1 MDIGGG
7 TTDIAVFV
15 EGSIY
20 HTAVLAVGGDML
32 TNDIAIGLRTPRPE
46 AESIKRKYGCA
57 LASMMKPDEK
67 IEVPSVGGRRPRV
80 LARQTLC
87 EIIQPR
93 LEELFAMVDREV
105 RRAGYAGRVNGGVVV
120 TGGSSIMEGVPELAE
135 QILDMPV
142 RRGLPRGVGGLIDV
156 ISNPMYATGVG
167 LGIYGAAH
175 RRPAQVQEGDG
186 SKHLRQGDC
195 ANEGVVRGNL
205 LGQGGRGMAI
215 SIEMMEAEKMANI
228 KVIGVG
234 GGGSNAVSRMIA
246 ASMTGVE
253 FIVVNTDAQ
262 ALRHSPVDNKIQI
275 GEKLTKG
282 LGAGANPEIGRKA
295 AIEDTDRLLQAMQG
309 ADMVFITAGLGGGTG
324 GGAAPI
330 IANLAKE
337 MEILTVGVVTKPFIF
352 EGKRRG
358 DQAEHCLEELKA
370 GVDSLIIIPNQRL
383 INASSKNTGV
393 KDAFAMADN
402 ILRQAVQGIADIIVK
417 PGYINVDFADV
428 RAVMSERGLA
438 MMGIGEA
445 TEDNAA
451 VDAVQKAINSPLLEN
466 QSIKGA
472 RGVLLNFTHSS
483 TLPIYQLSE
492 ASKIVHDM
500 VDRDANIIF
509 GDVIEDEMGQN
520 VRVTVIATG
529 FDGAPDAEQ
538 LEAAP
543 ISSLRPYT
551 PKPAPQ
557 KASPEGALSAQGRG
571 QEGGQHDAA
580 AGGSD
585 RGGAGYP
592 DLPAPAGGLAAGR

>member
-1 MDIGGG
+1 
-7 TTDIAVFV
+7 
-15 EGSIY
+15 
-20 HTAVLAVGGDML
+20 
-32 TNDIAIGLRTPRPE
+32 
-46 AESIKRKYGCA
+46 
-57 LASMMKPDEK
+57 
-67 IEVPSVGGRRPRV
+67 
-80 LARQTLC
+80 
-87 EIIQPR
+87 
-93 LEELFAMVDREV
+93 
-105 RRAGYAGRVNGGVVV
+105 
-120 TGGSSIMEGVPELAE
+120 
-135 QILDMPV
+135 
-142 RRGLPRGVGGLIDV
+142 
-156 ISNPMYATGVG
+156 
-167 LGIYGAAH
+167 
-175 RRPAQVQEGDG
+175 
-186 SKHLRQGDC
+186 
-195 ANEGVVRGNL
+195 
-205 LGQGGRGMAI
+205 MAI
-215 SIEMMEAEKMANI
+215 SIEMMGAEKMANI

-246 ASMTGVE
+246 SSMSGVE

-262 ALRHSPVDNKIQI
+262 ALRHSPVENKIQI

-330 IANLAKE
+330 IANLAQE

-358 DQAEHCLEELKA
+358 DQAERCLEELKA

-417 PGYINVDFADV
+417 PGYINVDFADI

-472 RGVLLNFTHSS
+472 RGVLLNFTHAS

-529 FDGAPDAEQ
+529 FDEAPDAEQ
-538 LEAAP
+538 PEAAP
-543 ISSLRPYT
+543 IPSLRPYAL
-551 PKPAPQ
+551 KPAPQ
-557 KASPEGALSAQGRG
+557 KASPEGAFLRRG
-571 QEGGQHDAA
+571 AA
-580 AGGSD
+580 KKVVNMTL
-585 RGGAGYP
+585 P
-592 DLPAPAGGLAAGR
+592 LEDLTEEVLDIPTFLRRQAD

>member
-1 MDIGGG
+1 
-7 TTDIAVFV
+7 
-15 EGSIY
+15 
-20 HTAVLAVGGDML
+20 
-32 TNDIAIGLRTPRPE
+32 
-46 AESIKRKYGCA
+46 
-57 LASMMKPDEK
+57 
-67 IEVPSVGGRRPRV
+67 
-80 LARQTLC
+80 
-87 EIIQPR
+87 
-93 LEELFAMVDREV
+93 
-105 RRAGYAGRVNGGVVV
+105 
-120 TGGSSIMEGVPELAE
+120 
-135 QILDMPV
+135 
-142 RRGLPRGVGGLIDV
+142 
-156 ISNPMYATGVG
+156 
-167 LGIYGAAH
+167 
-175 RRPAQVQEGDG
+175 
-186 SKHLRQGDC
+186 
-195 ANEGVVRGNL
+195 
-205 LGQGGRGMAI
+205 MAI
-215 SIEMMEAEKMANI
+215 SIEMMGAEKMANI

-246 ASMTGVE
+246 SSMSGVE

-262 ALRHSPVDNKIQI
+262 ALRHSPVENKIQI

-330 IANLAKE
+330 IANLAQE

-358 DQAEHCLEELKA
+358 DQAERCLEELKA

-417 PGYINVDFADV
+417 PGYINVDFADI

-472 RGVLLNFTHSS
+472 RGVLLNFTHAS

-529 FDGAPDAEQ
+529 FDEAPEAEQ
-538 LEAAP
+538 PEAAP
-543 ISSLRPYT
+543 IPSLRPYA
-551 PKPAPQ
+551 PRPAPQ
-557 KASPEGALSAQGRG
+557 KAAPEGAFLRRGSAKKVVNMMLPL
-571 QEGGQHDAA
+571 E
-580 AGGSD
+580 
-585 RGGAGYP
+585 
-592 DLPAPAGGLAAGR
+592 DLTEEVLDIPTFLRRQAD